1 MAKLGCHGTAAKHGR
16 QKFARFFT
24 RTAAAVAVLGVGA
37 VALEFTPNVTSAQA
51 QLRPDAAKGPVTIPG
66 TPGSFADLVEQVK
79 PTVVSISVEG
89 KKSDKKV
96 ASKGKKPG
104 KGGPGQKFGFPQL
117 PDDHP
122 LNEFFKNL
130 PKGQQGGQQPG
141 RRPQRPAQ
149 AQGSGFVISE
159 DGYVVTNN
167 HVIENSGK
175 IQVSFD
181 DKKRYDAE
189 LIGTDPRTDLALLKI
204 KDKGPF
210 PFVKFADK
218 APRVGD
224 WVVAVGNPFGLGG
237 TVTAGILSARGRD
250 IGSGP
255 YDFLQIDAAVNR
267 GNSGGPTFDLE
278 GRVIGVNTAIFSPS
292 GGNVGI
298 AFAVPSNTA
307 REVIKQLRESGTVSR
322 GWLGVKIQNI
332 DEDTA
337 ASLGLKEA
345 HGALVS
351 EVTPGGP
358 AEDSGLKTQDAILF
372 VDNQKIE
379 DSRDL
384 ARKIAQYS
392 PNSDVTVGVWRDSAR
407 QSIKV
412 KLGRFPSSA
421 AELAALRNSNSPAK
435 KSRAEELKRLGLVL
449 VPARVPGK
457 EGGVAIAEVEDNSD
471 AARKGLKAG
480 DVILEIQGVT
490 VKNAD
495 DVIAG
500 VKKAVGASRRAVLL
514 HLKSGDQKRFVAIQ
528 LKEKG

>member
-1 MAKLGCHGTAAKHGR
+1 MATTPCHNETAKHRPSSG
-16 QKFARFFT
+16 ARLFV
-24 RTAAAVAVLGVGA
+24 RGAAVAALVGA
-37 VALEFTPNVTSAQA
+37 GFLALPFAPNTLTAQA
-51 QLRPDAAKGPVTIPG
+51 ELRPDPAKSGVIIPG

-79 PTVVSISVEG
+79 PAVVSISVEG
-89 KKSDKKV
+89 KSSNKRS
-96 ASKGKKPG
+96 ANNRR
-104 KGGPGQKFGFPQL
+104 GGPGQKGPNFNFPNL

-130 PKGQQGGQQPG
+130 PKGGQKQAPS
-141 RRPQRPAQ
+141 RPAQ
-149 AQGSGFVISE
+149 AQGSGFLISE

-167 HVIENSGK
+167 HVIENSDK
-175 IQVSFD
+175 IQVNFD
-181 DKKRYDAE
+181 SKEKYEAE
-189 LIGTDPRTDLALLKI
+189 LVGTDPRTDLALLKI

-210 PFVKFADK
+210 PYVKFADK

-224 WVVAVGNPFGLGG
+224 WVLAVGNPFGLGG

-267 GNSGGPTFDLE
+267 GNSGGPTFDLQ

-307 REVIKQLRESGTVSR
+307 REVIKQLRDSGTVSR
-322 GWLGVKIQNI
+322 GWLGVKIQNV

-337 ASLGLKEA
+337 ASLGLNDPK
-345 HGALVS
+345 GALVS
-351 EVTPGGP
+351 EVTEGGP
-358 AEDSGLKTQDAILF
+358 AETAGLQMQDAILT
-372 VDNQKIE
+372 VDDQEIA

-384 ARKIAQYS
+384 ARKIAQYA
-392 PNSDVTVGVWRDSAR
+392 PNSTVTVGVWRNSAKK
-407 QSIKV
+407 SIKV
-412 KLGRFPSSA
+412 KLGRFPTSA
-421 AELAALRNSNSPAK
+421 AELAALQKGSSPAK
-435 KSRAEELKRLGLVL
+435 KNRPEELKQLGLTL

-457 EGGVAIAEVEDNSD
+457 EGGVAIAEVEDGSD

-480 DVILEIQGVT
+480 DVILEVQGVS
-490 VKNAD
+490 VKTPE
-495 DVIAG
+495 DVVSG
-500 VKKAVGASRRAVLL
+500 VKKATDLSRRAVLL

-528 LKEKG
+528 LKKKG